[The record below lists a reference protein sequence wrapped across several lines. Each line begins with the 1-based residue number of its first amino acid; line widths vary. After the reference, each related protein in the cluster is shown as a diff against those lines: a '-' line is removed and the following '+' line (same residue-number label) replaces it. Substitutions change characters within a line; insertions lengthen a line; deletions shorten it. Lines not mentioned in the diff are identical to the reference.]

1 MRVTKK
7 NHDKTCKIPVKKR
20 IVNFFSSIVKRRD
33 KEYSKRMLTKII
45 NHSLL
50 MMWGTYLLAWF
61 GKIEIAE
68 SLSKTIATSII
79 AVVVGYLAKSVI
91 ENISKNTT
99 TFGQNVPPVAP
110 VIEDDETDDTGNTD
124 ANPNRDC

>member
-1 MRVTKK
+1 MRRPRIRRENSLWTKIK
-7 NHDKTCKIPVKKR
+7 SVIKAARKK
-20 IVNFFSSIVKRRD
+20 RD

-45 NHSLL
+45 DHSLW
-50 MMWGTYLLAWF
+50 MMWGTYVLAWF

-79 AVVVGYLAKSVI
+79 AIVVGYLAKSVL

-99 TFGQNVPPVAP
+99 AFGKNVAP
-110 VIEDDETDDTGNTD
+110 IAPPPCDDEDDDDDDDEYIKN
-124 ANPNRDC
+124 NLNRDC

>member
-1 MRVTKK
+1 MRTPRIRREKK
-7 NHDKTCKIPVKKR
+7 PFEERFRQFVKNIQK
-20 IVNFFSSIVKRRD
+20 KRD

-45 NHSLL
+45 DHSLL

-79 AVVVGYLAKSVI
+79 AIVVGYLAKSVL

-99 TFGQNVPPVAP
+99 AFGQNVEPIVPPSCDND
-110 VIEDDETDDTGNTD
+110 DDEHIGN
-124 ANPNRDC
+124 NLNRDC